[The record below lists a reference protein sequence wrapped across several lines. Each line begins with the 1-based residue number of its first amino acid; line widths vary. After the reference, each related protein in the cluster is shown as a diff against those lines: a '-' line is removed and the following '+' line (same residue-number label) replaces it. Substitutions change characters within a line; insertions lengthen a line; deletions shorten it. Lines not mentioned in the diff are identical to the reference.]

1 MEPPTDT
8 PGFKTIICPVDFG
21 ELSAYALRHANLLAG
36 CRNAQV
42 IAIYANWFEA
52 PAYFT
57 AGRVE
62 ELQKQFREALGEA
75 ERSLKAFVDS
85 TLGESGDKV
94 EARVVEALPADGILG
109 LAASTGADLIVMG
122 THGRTGVNRWMLGSV
137 TERILRESPVP
148 LLTVRAAP
156 RGPVRRILSPID
168 GTEASRNAF
177 RLAAGLGVCFDA
189 EITAVYVHESGSAQS
204 APDLCNWIPVEARQR
219 CNIREL
225 VRHGDPAEEIVALA
239 SEQAF
244 DLLAIG
250 APHRRFFEGLVLGT
264 TTLRA
269 VRHAPCPVLTVSGPG
284 EIR

>member
-1 MEPPTDT
+1 MDT
-8 PGFKTIICPVDFG
+8 PGFKTILCPVDFG
-21 ELSAYALRHANLLAG
+21 ELSAHALRHANLLAG
-36 CRNAQV
+36 CGDAKV
-42 IAIYANWFEA
+42 IAIYTNWFEA

-62 ELQKQFREALGEA
+62 ELQRQYREAFVEA
-75 ERSLKAFVDS
+75 ERSLKGFVDS
-85 TLGESGDKV
+85 TLGEKAGNV
-94 EARVVEALPADGILG
+94 ETRVVEALPADGIRE

-122 THGRTGVNRWMLGSV
+122 THGRSGFNRWMLGSV

-177 RLAAGLGVCFDA
+177 RLAAGLGACFNA
-189 EITAVYVHESGSAQS
+189 EITAVYVHEGGAARSV
-204 APDLCNWIPVEARQR
+204 PDLCNWIPAEARQR
-219 CNIREL
+219 CNISEL

-239 SEQAF
+239 SEEAF
-244 DLLAIG
+244 DLLVIG

-269 VRHAPCPVLTVSGPG
+269 VRHAPCPVLTVSGHG
-284 EIR
+284 EVR

>member
-1 MEPPTDT
+1 MDT
-8 PGFKTIICPVDFG
+8 PGLKTILCPVDFG
-21 ELSAYALRHANLLAG
+21 ELSAHALRHANLLAG
-36 CRNAQV
+36 CGNAKV

-57 AGRVE
+57 AGRLE

-85 TLGESGDKV
+85 TLGESGSNV
-94 EARVVEALPADGILG
+94 ETRVVEALPADGIRE
-109 LAASTGADLIVMG
+109 LAAITDADLTVMG
-122 THGRTGVNRWMLGSV
+122 THGRTGFNRWMLGSV
-137 TERILRESPVP
+137 TERILRESSVP

-177 RLAAGLGVCFDA
+177 RLAARLGACFNA
-189 EITAVYVHESGSAQS
+189 QITAVYVHESGSAPS
-204 APDLCNWIPVEARQR
+204 VPDLCNWIPAEARQR

-225 VRHGDPAEEIVALA
+225 VRRGDPAQEIVALA
-239 SEQAF
+239 SEEAF
-244 DLLAIG
+244 DLLVIG
-250 APHRRFFEGLVLGT
+250 APHRRFFEGQVLGT

-269 VRHAPCPVLTVSGPG
+269 VRHAPCPVLTVSGSV
-284 EIR
+284 EVR

>member
-1 MEPPTDT
+1 MDT
-8 PGFKTIICPVDFG
+8 PGFKTILCPVDFG
-21 ELSAYALRHANLLAG
+21 KLSAHALRHANLLAG
-36 CRNAQV
+36 CGNAKV

-62 ELQKQFREALGEA
+62 ELQKQYREAFLEA
-75 ERSLKAFVDS
+75 EHSLKAFVDS
-85 TLGESGDKV
+85 TLGENAANV
-94 EARVVEALPADGILG
+94 ETRVVEAMPADGILV
-109 LAASTGADLIVMG
+109 LVASTGADLIVMG
-122 THGRTGVNRWMLGSV
+122 THGRSGLNRWMLGSV

-168 GTEASRNAF
+168 STEASRNAF
-177 RLAAGLGVCFDA
+177 RLAAGLGACFHA
-189 EITAVYVHESGSAQS
+189 EITAVYVHESKSAQS
-204 APDLCNWIPVEARQR
+204 APDLCNWIPAEERQR

-239 SEQAF
+239 SEEAF
-244 DLLAIG
+244 DLLVIG
-250 APHRRFFEGLVLGT
+250 APHRRFFEGMVLGT

-284 EIR
+284 EVR

>member
-1 MEPPTDT
+1 MDT
-8 PGFKTIICPVDFG
+8 PGFKTILCPVDFG
-21 ELSAYALRHANLLAG
+21 ELSAHALRHANLLAG
-36 CRNAQV
+36 CGNAKV

-57 AGRVE
+57 AGRVD
-62 ELQKQFREALGEA
+62 ELQKQFREALGDA
-75 ERSLKAFVDS
+75 ERSLKAFVHS
-85 TLGESGDKV
+85 TLGGSGDKV
-94 EARVVEALPADGILG
+94 ETRVVEALPADGILG
-109 LAASTGADLIVMG
+109 LAASTGADLIIMG
-122 THGRTGVNRWMLGSV
+122 THGRTGFNRWMLGSV

-156 RGPVRRILSPID
+156 RGDVRRILSPID

-177 RLAAGLGVCFDA
+177 RLAAGLGACFNA
-189 EITAVYVHESGSAQS
+189 EITAVYVHEGGSAKS
-204 APDLCNWIPVEARQR
+204 VPDLCHWIPAEARQR
-219 CNIREL
+219 CHIREL

-239 SEQAF
+239 SEEAF
-244 DLLAIG
+244 DLLVIG

-284 EIR
+284 EVR

>member
-1 MEPPTDT
+1 MDT
-8 PGFKTIICPVDFG
+8 PGFKTILCPVDFG
-21 ELSAYALRHANLLAG
+21 ELSAHALRHANLLAG
-36 CRNAQV
+36 CGSAQV

-62 ELQKQFREALGEA
+62 ELRKQFREALGEA

-94 EARVVEALPADGILG
+94 ETRVVEALPADGILG

-122 THGRTGVNRWMLGSV
+122 THGRSGFSRWMLGSV

-168 GTEASRNAF
+168 GTAASRNAF
-177 RLAAGLGVCFDA
+177 RLAAGLGACFNA
-189 EITAVYVHESGSAQS
+189 EITAVYVHESGSAHS
-204 APDLCNWIPVEARQR
+204 VPDLCTWIPAESRQR

-239 SEQAF
+239 SEEAF
-244 DLLAIG
+244 DLLVIG

-284 EIR
+284 EVR

>member
-1 MEPPTDT
+1 MDT
-8 PGFKTIICPVDFG
+8 PGFKTILCPVDFG
-21 ELSAYALRHANLLAG
+21 ELSAHALRHANLLAG
-36 CRNAQV
+36 CGNAKI

-57 AGRVE
+57 AGRVD

-85 TLGESGDKV
+85 TLGESGGEV
-94 EARVVEALPADGILG
+94 ETRVVEALPADGILG

-122 THGRTGVNRWMLGSV
+122 THGRTGFNRWMLGSV

-177 RLAAGLGVCFDA
+177 RLATGLGACFNA

-204 APDLCNWIPVEARQR
+204 VPDLCNWIPAEARQR
-219 CNIREL
+219 CHIREL

-239 SEQAF
+239 SEEAF
-244 DLLAIG
+244 DLLVIG

-264 TTLRA
+264 TTVRA
-269 VRHAPCPVLTVSGPG
+269 VRHAPCPVLTASGPG
-284 EIR
+284 EVR

>member
-1 MEPPTDT
+1 MDT
-8 PGFKTIICPVDFG
+8 PGFRTILCPVDFG
-21 ELSAYALRHANLLAG
+21 ELSAHALRHANLLAG
-36 CRNAQV
+36 CGNAKV

-62 ELQKQFREALGEA
+62 ELQKQYRGAFAEA
-75 ERSLKAFVDS
+75 ERSLRAFVDS
-85 TLGESGDKV
+85 TIGENAVNV
-94 EARVVEALPADGILG
+94 ETRVVEALPADGIRE

-122 THGRTGVNRWMLGSV
+122 THGRSGFNRWMLGSV

-177 RLAAGLGVCFDA
+177 RLAAGLGACFNA
-189 EITAVYVHESGSAQS
+189 EITAAYVHEGGSAQS
-204 APDLCNWIPVEARQR
+204 VPDLCNWIPAEAQQR

-239 SEQAF
+239 SEEAF
-244 DLLAIG
+244 DLLVIG

-284 EIR
+284 EVR

>member
-1 MEPPTDT
+1 MDT
-8 PGFKTIICPVDFG
+8 PVFKTILCPVDFG
-21 ELSAYALRHANLLAG
+21 ELSAHALRHANLLAG
-36 CRNAQV
+36 CGNAKV

-62 ELQKQFREALGEA
+62 ELQKQYRGAFAEA
-75 ERSLKAFVDS
+75 ERSLRAFVDS
-85 TLGESGDKV
+85 TLGENGGKV
-94 EARVVEALPADGILG
+94 VTRVVEALPADGIRDM
-109 LAASTGADLIVMG
+109 AASTGADLIVMG
-122 THGRTGVNRWMLGSV
+122 THGRSGFNRWMLGSV

-177 RLAAGLGVCFDA
+177 RLAAGLGACFNA
-189 EITAVYVHESGSAQS
+189 ELTAVYVHESGSAPS
-204 APDLCNWIPVEARQR
+204 VPDLCNWIPVEARQR

-239 SEQAF
+239 SEEAF
-244 DLLAIG
+244 DLLVIG
-250 APHRRFFEGLVLGT
+250 APHRRFFEGMVLGT

-269 VRHAPCPVLTVSGPG
+269 VRHAPCPVLTVSGLG
-284 EIR
+284 EVR

>member
-1 MEPPTDT
+1 
-8 PGFKTIICPVDFG
+8 
-21 ELSAYALRHANLLAG
+21 LRHANLVAG
-36 CRNAQV
+36 CGNAKV
-42 IAIYANWFEA
+42 IAVYANWFEA

-62 ELQKQFREALGEA
+62 NLQKQYREALGEA
-75 ERSLKAFVDS
+75 ERSLRAFVDS
-85 TLGESGDKV
+85 TLGESAGNV
-94 EARVVEALPADGILG
+94 ETRLVEALPADGIRE

-122 THGRTGVNRWMLGSV
+122 THGRSGFNRWMLGSV
-137 TERILRESPVP
+137 TERVLRESPMP

-177 RLAAGLGVCFDA
+177 RLAAGLGACFNA
-189 EITAVYVHESGSAQS
+189 EITAVYVHEGGSAQS
-204 APDLCNWIPVEARQR
+204 APDLCKWIPAEAQQR

-239 SEQAF
+239 SEEAF
-244 DLLAIG
+244 DLLVIG
-250 APHRRFFEGLVLGT
+250 APHQRFFEGLVLGT

-269 VRHAPCPVLTVSGPG
+269 VRHAPCPVLTVSGP
-284 EIR
+284 EEVR

>member
-1 MEPPTDT
+1 MDT
-8 PGFKTIICPVDFG
+8 PGFKTILCPVDFG
-21 ELSAYALRHANLLAG
+21 ELSAHALRHTNLLAG
-36 CRNAQV
+36 CGNAKV
-42 IAIYANWFEA
+42 IAFYANWFEA

-62 ELQKQFREALGEA
+62 ELQKQYREAFVEA
-75 ERSLKAFVDS
+75 ERSLRAFVDS
-85 TLGESGDKV
+85 TLGENAVNV
-94 EARVVEALPADGILG
+94 ETRVVEALPADGIRE

-122 THGRTGVNRWMLGSV
+122 THGRSGFNRWMLGSV

-156 RGPVRRILSPID
+156 LGPVRRILSPID

-177 RLAAGLGVCFDA
+177 RLAAGLGACFSA
-189 EITAVYVHESGSAQS
+189 EITAVYVHEGGSAQS
-204 APDLCNWIPVEARQR
+204 VPDLCNWIPAEAQQR

-239 SEQAF
+239 SEEAF
-244 DLLAIG
+244 DLLVIG
-250 APHRRFFEGLVLGT
+250 APHRRFFEGMVLGT

-269 VRHAPCPVLTVSGPG
+269 VRHAPCPVLTVSGFG
-284 EIR
+284 EVR

>member
-1 MEPPTDT
+1 MDT
-8 PGFKTIICPVDFG
+8 PGFKTILCPVDFG
-21 ELSAYALRHANLLAG
+21 ELSAHALRHANLLAACG
-36 CRNAQV
+36 NAKV

-52 PAYFT
+52 PPYFT
-57 AGRVE
+57 AGRVD
-62 ELQKQFREALGEA
+62 ELQKQYREAFVEA
-75 ERSLKAFVDS
+75 ERSLKAFVGS
-85 TLGESGDKV
+85 TLGENAGNV
-94 EARVVEALPADGILG
+94 ETRVVEAMPVDGIRE
-109 LAASTGADLIVMG
+109 LAATTGADLIVMG
-122 THGRTGVNRWMLGSV
+122 THGRSGFNRWMLGSV
-137 TERILRESPVP
+137 TERILRESTVP

-177 RLAAGLGVCFDA
+177 RLAAQLGACFNA

-204 APDLCNWIPVEARQR
+204 APDLCTWIPDEARKR

-239 SEQAF
+239 TEEAF
-244 DLLAIG
+244 DLLVIG
-250 APHRRFFEGLVLGT
+250 APHRRFFEGQVLGT

-284 EIR
+284 EVR

>member
-1 MEPPTDT
+1 MDT
-8 PGFKTIICPVDFG
+8 PGFKTILCPVDFG
-21 ELSAYALRHANLLAG
+21 ELSAHALRHANLLAG
-36 CRNAQV
+36 CGNAKV
-42 IAIYANWFEA
+42 IATYANWFEA

-57 AGRVE
+57 AGRVLK
-62 ELQKQFREALGEA
+62 LQKQYREAFVEA

-85 TLGESGDKV
+85 TLGDSAGNV
-94 EARVVEALPADGILG
+94 ETRVVEALPADGILG

-122 THGRTGVNRWMLGSV
+122 THGRTGFNRWMLGSV

-177 RLAAGLGVCFDA
+177 RLAADLGACFNA
-189 EITAVYVHESGSAQS
+189 EITAVHVHESKSAQS
-204 APDLCNWIPVEARQR
+204 VPDLCNWIPAEARQR
-219 CNIREL
+219 CNILEL

-239 SEQAF
+239 SEEAF
-244 DLLAIG
+244 DLLVIG

-284 EIR
+284 EVR

>member
-1 MEPPTDT
+1 MDT
-8 PGFKTIICPVDFG
+8 PGFKTILCPVDFG
-21 ELSAYALRHANLLAG
+21 ELSAHALRHANLLAG
-36 CRNAQV
+36 CGSAQV

-94 EARVVEALPADGILG
+94 ETRVVEALPADGILG

-122 THGRTGVNRWMLGSV
+122 THGRSGFSRWMLGFV
-137 TERILRESPVP
+137 TERILRESQVP

-168 GTEASRNAF
+168 GTSASRNAF
-177 RLAAGLGVCFDA
+177 RLAASLGACFDA

-204 APDLCNWIPVEARQR
+204 VPDLCNWIPAESRQR
-219 CNIREL
+219 CNISEL

-239 SEQAF
+239 SEEAF
-244 DLLAIG
+244 DLLVIG

-284 EIR
+284 EVR

>member
-1 MEPPTDT
+1 MDT
-8 PGFKTIICPVDFG
+8 PGFKTILCPVDFG
-21 ELSAYALRHANLLAG
+21 ELSAHALRHANLLAG
-36 CRNAQV
+36 CGNAKV

-57 AGRVE
+57 AGRVD

-94 EARVVEALPADGILG
+94 ETRVVEALPADGIQE
-109 LAASTGADLIVMG
+109 LAGSTGADLIVMG
-122 THGRTGVNRWMLGSV
+122 THGRTGFNRWMLGSV

-177 RLAAGLGVCFDA
+177 RLAAGLGACFKA
-189 EITAVYVHESGSAQS
+189 EITALYVHESGSAPS
-204 APDLCNWIPVEARQR
+204 VPDLCNWIPAEARER

-239 SEQAF
+239 SEEAF
-244 DLLAIG
+244 DLLVIERLTGGSLKA
-250 APHRRFFEGLVLGT
+250 LVLGT

-269 VRHAPCPVLTVSGPG
+269 VRHAPCPVLTVSGSG
-284 EIR
+284 EVR